1 MELCPWESAQYF
13 VYSSNIP
20 TLFFYSHFPAV
31 IVALIVGFLVFRQS
45 GRSKTG
51 TTLLIINIL
60 FSLWVLFDLFI
71 WATNRPDVV
80 LFFWSLQILIEPLIY
95 LLAFYLM
102 FLFAKNRDLE
112 FKYKLIGLLIY
123 FPIIFFLPTAYNL
136 AGVGVSDCNAIEG
149 VIAQYVTYAVEI
161 IFIVAIFILTNSEYK
176 RAPDP
181 ARKKEILTF
190 GLGVVAFLIAFSWG
204 NLIGSFTENWTLAQ
218 AGLIGMP
225 IFVVFLAYLIVRFH
239 SFNAKL
245 FGAQALV
252 AGLWLLVFSILFI
265 RRINNVRLVT
275 LSTLVVVSIFGYNLI
290 RSVKREIERKEQLQK
305 LNAELESLIKQR
317 ESLMHLITHKVK
329 GSFTHSKYIFAGI
342 LDGTFG
348 AVSDDV
354 KKWSEKGLGAN
365 DTGIKTVDLVLNAAN
380 MQKGLVKYDMKRFDF
395 KNLLQELVAEK
406 KVSAEKKGLQME
418 KNIGAGEYTV
428 LGDSFWL
435 KEAATNLI
443 ENSIRYTSSGKIT
456 IGLNKNE
463 NRVLLSVK
471 DTGVGITEEDKKNLF
486 TEGGR
491 GKDSI
496 KVNVDSTGYGLY
508 SVKMIVEAH
517 HGRVWAESA
526 GPGTGSTFYIELA
539 AAE

>member
-1 MELCPWESAQYF
+1 MYKQNLELARLYKE
-13 VYSSNIP
+13 VD
-20 TLFFYSHFPAV
+20 
-31 IVALIVGFLVFRQS
+31 
-45 GRSKTG
+45 
-51 TTLLIINIL
+51 
-60 FSLWVLFDLFI
+60 SL
-71 WATNRPDVV
+71 N
-80 LFFWSLQILIEPLIY
+80 
-95 LLAFYLM
+95 
-102 FLFAKNRDLE
+102 
-112 FKYKLIGLLIY
+112 
-123 FPIIFFLPTAYNL
+123 
-136 AGVGVSDCNAIEG
+136 
-149 VIAQYVTYAVEI
+149 
-161 IFIVAIFILTNSEYK
+161 
-176 RAPDP
+176 
-181 ARKKEILTF
+181 
-190 GLGVVAFLIAFSWG
+190 
-204 NLIGSFTENWTLAQ
+204 
-218 AGLIGMP
+218 
-225 IFVVFLAYLIVRFH
+225 
-239 SFNAKL
+239 
-245 FGAQALV
+245 
-252 AGLWLLVFSILFI
+252 
-265 RRINNVRLVT
+265 
-275 LSTLVVVSIFGYNLI
+275 
-290 RSVKREIERKEQLQK
+290 
-305 LNAELESLIKQR
+305 KQR

-329 GSFTHSKYIFAGI
+329 SSFTHSKYIFAGI

-348 AVSDDV
+348 KTNEEM
-354 KKWSEKGLGAN
+354 KKIAEQGLAATDG
-365 DTGIKTVDLVLNAAN
+365 GIKTVDLVLNAAN
-380 MQKGLVKYDMKRFDF
+380 MQKGLVKYDMKIFDF

-463 NRVLLSVK
+463 NKVLLSVK